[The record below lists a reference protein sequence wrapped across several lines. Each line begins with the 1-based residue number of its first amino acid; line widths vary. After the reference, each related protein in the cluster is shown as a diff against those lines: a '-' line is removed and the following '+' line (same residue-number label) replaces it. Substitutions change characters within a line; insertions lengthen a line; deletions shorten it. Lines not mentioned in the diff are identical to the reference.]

1 VAEESIETARLLVV
15 SRESK
20 LLTLL
25 RSISDS
31 SVWQLETVASGS
43 EAIERLGSG
52 DAPQLIFLDLPR
64 GDGDSQRLLRSL
76 RRIDPSLPI
85 VVLCR
90 AEDADRNKAAL
101 RLGAREIVIKPL
113 DEAQLEG
120 LIRRYLGAPS
130 DGQGEIASEDIE
142 QLGRDSFFVSA
153 SPVSQKLRTQVRLL
167 AEVEVPILI
176 LGETGSG
183 KDTVARLIHKW
194 SIRSGFEF
202 LKVNCADMPAEL
214 LEAELFGNAHSGN
227 GRNGSGKFGR
237 AQNGTIF
244 FDEITQMPLRLQSR
258 LMQVLQKTSLI
269 KAGAANEQ
277 SIHFRVLAASS
288 ADVERAVEEGKLRED
303 LYCRLSAFTIQVP
316 SLRQRKSEIVILMQ
330 HMMHRLSKQYALP
343 PRPFSD
349 AALNGCSTYSWP
361 GNLKE
366 LGDFVK
372 RYLVVGDKDLRFNG
386 VRPDLTSNGEEFA
399 SRVPGLPA
407 NGFQAAEVETAE
419 DAHQSTPKS
428 LKSLIHSVKSE
439 AERNAIELAL
449 QKTGWNRKAA
459 ARLLQV
465 SYRTLLYKIDQYH
478 MSAPQPYVGGF
489 AYNGT
494 NGGGKELKRH

>member
-1 VAEESIETARLLVV
+1 MAEESIETARVLVV

-20 LLTLL
+20 LLAPLQ
-25 RSISDS
+25 SISDS
-31 SVWQLETVASGS
+31 NAWQLQTALSGS
-43 EAIERLGSG
+43 EVIERLESG
-52 DAPQLIFLDLPR
+52 DAPHLVLLDLPR
-64 GDGDSQRLLRSL
+64 GGGNSQRTLRSL
-76 RRIDPSLPI
+76 RRIHPSPPI
-85 VVLCR
+85 VVLCSP
-90 AEDADRNKAAL
+90 EDADRSAEAL
-101 RLGAREIVIKPL
+101 RLGAQEVVVKPL
-113 DEAQLEG
+113 DTAQLEV
-120 LIRRYLGAPS
+120 LIRRYLASPS
-130 DGQGEIASEDIE
+130 NGHGEISSEDIE

-153 SPVSQKLRTQVRLL
+153 SPVSQKLRTQVQLL
-167 AEVEVPILI
+167 AETEVPILI
-176 LGETGSG
+176 LGDAGSG

-194 SIRSGFEF
+194 SVRSGFEF
-202 LKVNCADMPAEL
+202 LKVNCADMPAKL
-214 LEAELFGNAHSGN
+214 LEAELFGSVSSGN
-227 GRNGSGKFGR
+227 GRNGSGKFER
-237 AQNGTIF
+237 ANNGTIF
-244 FDEITQMPLRLQSR
+244 FDEITQMPLSLQSR
-258 LMQVLQKTSLI
+258 LMQTLQKTSPT
-269 KAGAANEQ
+269 KPGAGNGQ
-277 SIHFRVLAASS
+277 SVNFRVLAASS
-288 ADVERAVEEGKLRED
+288 ANVDRALEEGRLRED

-330 HMMHRLSKQYALP
+330 HIMHRLSKQYALP
-343 PRPFSD
+343 PRTFSA
-349 AALNGCSTYSWP
+349 AALNAGRNYSWP

-366 LGDFVK
+366 LEGFVK

-386 VRPDLTSNGEEFA
+386 VGPDLTSNGEEFA
-399 SRVPGLPA
+399 SRVPGLPT
-407 NGFQAAEVETAE
+407 NGSHADEVETEE
-419 DAHQSTPKS
+419 DASAPRS